1 MSQMLDLIAWF
12 RQGGV
17 FMLPLAVL
25 AVAVLVIATE
35 RGWALRHESRWQQRS
50 LVDDL
55 VRHCRAGDYG
65 GAQAIC
71 TAVEAPLA
79 RVARPV
85 LAAAER
91 GATGPQLQ
99 SQLQSVASECAHR
112 VFEPLARRL
121 RPLSTLALGA
131 ALIGLAGSAVE
142 ISLVVSGPIPGANPA
157 LEVVHALNAAAFG
170 LTVAL
175 VSLLV
180 HDQLARRLESNWA
193 EVDEMIARLIA
204 VIGNDAEAQS
214 AGGSRW
220 SA

>member
-1 MSQMLDLIAWF
+1 MSQMLDLFGWF

-25 AVAVLVIATE
+25 AVAVMVIAAE
-35 RGWALRHESRWQQRS
+35 RGWALRHESRWRQRM
-50 LVDDL
+50 LVDEL

-71 TAVEAPLA
+71 SAVEAPLGRIA
-79 RVARPV
+79 RAV

-91 GATGPQLQ
+91 GAIGPQLRPH
-99 SQLQSVASECAHR
+99 LQSVAIESAHR

-131 ALIGLAGSAVE
+131 ILIGLAGSAVE
-142 ISLVVSGPIPGANPA
+142 ISQTAGGAASGADAA

-170 LTVAL
+170 LMVGLA
-175 VSLLV
+175 SLLV
-180 HDQLARRLESNWA
+180 HDQLARRLESNWI
-193 EVDEMIARLIA
+193 EVEEMTSRLIS
-204 VIGNDAEAQS
+204 VIGSDAESQT